1 MPSSLR
7 EKREKREKKRNERK
21 ERKGM
26 MGIVGIP
33 ATLIYLAAAKV
44 PRSAPISISG

>member
-26 MGIVGIP
+26 MYR
-33 ATLIYLAAAKV
+33 THMRRNHLID
-44 PRSAPISISG
+44 SGVLRVSLVKK